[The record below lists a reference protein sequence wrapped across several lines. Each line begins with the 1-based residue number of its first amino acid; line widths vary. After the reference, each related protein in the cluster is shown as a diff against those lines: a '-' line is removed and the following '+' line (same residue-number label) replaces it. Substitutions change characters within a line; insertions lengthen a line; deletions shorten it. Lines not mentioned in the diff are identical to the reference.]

1 MHRNIRF
8 LDRLVASKALI
19 HHHHHRHVVSPSI
32 NTIQASTT
40 TTTNIHR
47 NYAITKIP
55 LPSLSPTMTSGEIVN
70 WVKKEGDKVSVG
82 DILCEIRTDKSVLE
96 FESVEEGILGKIVVP
111 GGSKNIPMG
120 ATIAYLVDKKEE
132 IPSIPSESSSSQN
145 VSAPTTSTKPST
157 DSSQPGRTQPQ
168 QHVESSFSHSAPLSP
183 AVLRILHENSWINT
197 SQIKPSGRGG
207 RLTKSDL
214 IQFMATNPA
223 TTSPQ
228 TVTTPQASVVVPPTT
243 TTTKTSQVAS
253 TTSSTTATTPP
264 QMPLTSS
271 FNDIPTTQIRKIIAS
286 RLLESKQTVPHSY
299 FTIEVRIDKL
309 LNIKN
314 RLANE
319 KNIKASVNDIII
331 YCASKALQRVPE
343 CNVIVKGDQY
353 LQAENIDI
361 SFAVATPT
369 GLITPIIPKTNTK
382 TIEQIATSV
391 KELSKRAK
399 ENKLK
404 PEEFQGG
411 TFCISNLGMFGIQH
425 FSAVINPPHG
435 IILAIGTS
443 QKKPVLNDVD
453 LDADTI
459 VDSNINEVE
468 MGTFMSVT
476 ASCDARAIDGKLAGK
491 FMQVLRE
498 ELEFSFAL

>member
-1 MHRNIRF
+1 MHKNT
-8 LDRLVASKALI
+8 LNRLMASKSLI
-19 HHHHHRHVVSPSI
+19 HHHHNMIKTILSSSM
-32 NTIQASTT
+32 NTIK
-40 TTTNIHR
+40 TTNTLR

-70 WVKKEGDKVSVG
+70 WVKKEGDKVNVG

-96 FESVEEGILGKIVVP
+96 FESVEEGILGKIVLP

-132 IPSIPSESSSSQN
+132 ISSIPSESDSQTP
-145 VSAPTTSTKPST
+145 SAATTPTTKPST
-157 DSSQPGRTQPQ
+157 SASQASRQEQQQQP
-168 QHVESSFSHSAPLSP
+168 HESSFSHSAPLSP

-214 IQFMATNPA
+214 VQFMATNPQTVGTPSTPQTA
-223 TTSPQ
+223 TT
-228 TVTTPQASVVVPPTT
+228 TTQQASVVPPTAV
-243 TTTKTSQVAS
+243 KASQVAS
-253 TTSSTTATTPP
+253 PSTTMVTQT
-264 QMPLTSS
+264 PLTSS

-299 FTIEVRIDKL
+299 FTIEARIDKL

-319 KNIKASVNDIII
+319 KNIKASVNDLII

-343 CNVIVKGDQY
+343 CNVVVKGNQY
-353 LQAENIDI
+353 IQAENIDI

-382 TIEQIATSV
+382 TIEQIASSV

-435 IILAIGTS
+435 IILAIGSS
-443 QKKPVLNDVD
+443 QKKPVLPSVD
-453 LDADTI
+453 LDADTPI
-459 VDSNINEVE
+459 DTNINDVE

-476 ASCDARAIDGKLAGK
+476 ASCDARAVDRELAGR

-498 ELEFSFAL
+498 ELEFSFSL